1 MRSRKSTPLQR
12 SDRTLVSEPRAE
24 RRAARG
30 GVQKVMPP
38 NVVAAA
44 SFARLLSTPESSEQ
58 ISDELLEKKVA
69 DDPQ

>member
-1 MRSRKSTPLQR
+1 
-12 SDRTLVSEPRAE
+12 
-24 RRAARG
+24 
-30 GVQKVMPP
+30 MPP